1 MSNVTTK
8 LEGPL
13 KREITL
19 GASPYTLTID
29 PDGLHLVPK
38 GKRKGFELAWKDL
51 VNGDA
56 AMASALNASLAGIS
70 ERSTARAAAAR
81 RK

>member
-19 GASPYTLTID
+19 GARPYTLTID

-38 GKRKGFELAWKDL
+38 GKRKGVELAWKDL

-70 ERSTARAAAAR
+70 GRGTVRAATS